1 MDIAQFIILGIFVVL
16 ALVYAYYY
24 LNFGRFKKTRI
35 SGNELEKLSFKDAL
49 VVDVRTKKNTLLDM
63 LKMR

>member
-24 LNFGRFKKTRI
+24 LNFGRFKK
-35 SGNELEKLSFKDAL
+35 N
-49 VVDVRTKKNTLLDM
+49 
-63 LKMR
+63 